1 MQVARVYRNAN
12 IFYVII
18 KVFQIERFLG
28 YNHAHVEFYDTIVL
42 SPPPHISHTQ
52 VLGTFF
58 LLIGILAIT
67 DARNHEVKAGLK
79 PLLIGIVL
87 WAVGSSLG
95 INGGYGINPARDF
108 GPRVFT
114 AIAGWGKDVFE

>member
-1 MQVARVYRNAN
+1 M
-12 IFYVII
+12 
-18 KVFQIERFLG
+18 
-28 YNHAHVEFYDTIVL
+28 
-42 SPPPHISHTQ
+42 
-52 VLGTFF
+52 LGTFF

-67 DARNHEVKAGLK
+67 DSNNHEVKAGLK

-95 INGGYGINPARDF
+95 INCGYAVNPARDF

-114 AIAGWGKDVFE
+114 AMAGWGKDVFVLVIILLVSIINSN